1 LASITKNWLVACFAV
16 SIISG
21 FVPSIIATSMVEGHP
36 GDSVATRQRAI
47 GTLECTA
54 DGSTNPAGLILSFSS
69 IVIGGTSPKVDAPT
83 AGFKVT
89 KLDLDPI
96 GPRTHLSMEG
106 ILFGA
111 DNSFNRCIPL
121 NEPIEIRVSGDID
134 SDCLKKTSAGTFNIE
149 VQPGNDRPGVNI
161 QYVGSFDSSEVYC
174 QRNPTPTGSTICQ
187 TGANSDDNL
196 VGTSGNDCIN
206 GNSGSDTLIAGEGND
221 KMNGGDGRDR
231 LIGGDGND
239 ELTGGPGPDTFV
251 CGPGTDKIIDFKP
264 SEGDKKTSDCEQF

>member
-1 LASITKNWLVACFAV
+1 
-16 SIISG
+16 
-21 FVPSIIATSMVEGHP
+21 
-36 GDSVATRQRAI
+36 
-47 GTLECTA
+47 
-54 DGSTNPAGLILSFSS
+54 
-69 IVIGGTSPKVDAPT
+69 
-83 AGFKVT
+83 
-89 KLDLDPI
+89 
-96 GPRTHLSMEG
+96 MEG

-134 SDCLKKTSAGTFNIE
+134 SDCL
-149 VQPGNDRPGVNI
+149 
-161 QYVGSFDSSEVYC
+161 
-174 QRNPTPTGSTICQ
+174 TGSTICQ